1 MQSLIP
7 RGKEPITRTRW
18 DEMNDK
24 EEPNDNNYIFT
35 PSICNRMALLAK
47 VVATGKFPVLME
59 GETSAGK
66 TSMIVQMAK
75 MSGNRVYRIN
85 NHEHTDIQVF
95 L

>member
-7 RGKEPITRTRW
+7 RGKEPITRIKW
-18 DEMNDK
+18 DTIHEGDAD
-24 EEPNDNNYIFT
+24 DNNYIFT
-35 PSICNRMALLAK
+35 PSIRSRMAILAK
-47 VVATGKFPVLME
+47 LVATGKFPILLE

-66 TSMIVQMAK
+66 TSMILQLAK